1 MDSKCKRK
9 DQKRFQNVVN
19 DPLIT
24 GDPDDLILG
33 LVTLPELHIMI
44 GMRYQRQYIFMFFKI
59 GVLDKVLKELE
70 RHLFPGDEESG
81 LAFIDTYL
89 KKVIYIMF

>member
-1 MDSKCKRK
+1 MLKGFVDSKCKRK

-33 LVTLPELHIMI
+33 LVALPELHIMI
-44 GMRYQRQYIFMFFKI
+44 GMRYQ
-59 GVLDKVLKELE
+59 
-70 RHLFPGDEESG
+70 S
-81 LAFIDTYL
+81 
-89 KKVIYIMF
+89 